1 MASLTDEDRV
11 EIRSR
16 FESNG
21 RDEVFRPMTTTEL
34 ADLAIDPSTPGFF
47 LRPDYYEVL
56 ARLRVE
62 APVFEYAPGI
72 KAVTRYQDIR
82 DISRDPERF
91 CSGRGV
97 LVNDPLR
104 EGGAIEGSILHMDPP
119 RHNEWRRILNREFTA
134 RAVGRMEDRVRA
146 MAVELLDAVPRG
158 EVVDLVDVLAAPLP
172 VLVICE
178 LLGVPES
185 ARPEFRRWSDA
196 TIVASD
202 GRAALSTEDSAAVME
217 MVGFL
222 GELAERKAAGPSDDI
237 LSMLVT
243 AEVEGRQLTAGELI
257 TFSMSLVVAGNET
270 TRHLI
275 SGSLLELSMRPEQ
288 RAALYDDPGLVQG
301 AVEECLRWV
310 TPIQQFAR
318 TATRETDLSG
328 VALSEGDYLVML
340 YASGNR
346 DEQAFGPTAGE
357 LDVTRPTRV
366 PNLGFGFGE
375 HLCLGAALARLEA
388 RVLFEEL
395 GTRRATYSQQ
405 GEAEYLPSSLVRGPS
420 SLPFLFDWT

>member
-1 MASLTDEDRV
+1 MTMTD
-11 EIRSR
+11 
-16 FESNG
+16 
-21 RDEVFRPMTTTEL
+21 L

-56 ARLRVE
+56 ARLREE

-72 KAVTRYQDIR
+72 KTVTRYQDIR
-82 DISRDPERF
+82 DISRDPGRF

-104 EGGAIEGSILHMDPP
+104 VGGVIEGSILHMDPP
-119 RHNEWRRILNREFTA
+119 RHNEWRRLLNREFTG
-134 RAVGRMEDRVRA
+134 RAVGRMEDRVRT
-146 MAVELLDAVPRG
+146 MAVELLDAVPRA

-185 ARPEFRRWSDA
+185 ERSDFRRWSDA

-202 GRAALSTEDSAAVME
+202 GRAALSDEDGAAVME

-222 GELAERKAAGPSDDI
+222 DELAKRKAASPSDDI
-237 LSMLVT
+237 LSMLVA
-243 AEVEGRQLTAGELI
+243 AEVEDRKLTAGELI

-275 SGSLLELSMRPEQ
+275 SGSLLELAARPEQ
-288 RAALYDDPGLVQG
+288 RTAIYDDAGRIPG

-318 TATRETDLSG
+318 TVTEDTDLSG
-328 VALSEGDYLVML
+328 VAVSEGDYLVLL

-346 DEQAFGPTAGE
+346 DTEAFGPTAGE
-357 LDVTRPTRV
+357 FDTARPSRV
-366 PNLGFGFGE
+366 PNLAFGFGE

-388 RVLFEEL
+388 RVLLEEL
-395 GTRRATYSQQ
+395 GARRSTYSQQ
-405 GEAEYLPSSLVRGPS
+405 GEAEYLPSSLVRGPAS
-420 SLPFLFDWT
+420 VPFVFD